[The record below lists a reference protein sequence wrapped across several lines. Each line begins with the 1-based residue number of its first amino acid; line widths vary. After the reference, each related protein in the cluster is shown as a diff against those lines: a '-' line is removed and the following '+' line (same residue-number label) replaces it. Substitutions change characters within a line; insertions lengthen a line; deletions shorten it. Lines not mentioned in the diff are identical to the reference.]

1 MNTIISKGN
10 MKLGKI
16 PNISLPPI
24 LSCGN
29 KVECAKSCYALKAFR
44 LYPSAKKAWL
54 NNLDLYN
61 SDPNKYF
68 GDIDGYLLKSKPAF
82 FRFHQA
88 GDILNQDYLNR
99 MKVLCRKHKNVKFLC
114 FTKKYNLDFRYKS
127 SNLEIVFSAW
137 PGRNIPKSKFRIAWL
152 DNGEDNRI
160 PKSAIECPGHCDV
173 CGMCWNLSKLNKDV
187 KFKIH

>member
-10 MKLGKI
+10 MKLSKI

-24 LSCGN
+24 LSCDN

-44 LYPSAKKAWL
+44 LYPSAKKAWS
-54 NNLDLYN
+54 NNLDLYK
-61 SDPNKYF
+61 SDPVKFFN
-68 GDIDGYLLKSKPAF
+68 DIDVWLNKNKPEF
-82 FRFHQA
+82 FRWQQA
-88 GDILNQDYLNR
+88 GDIYNQDYFNS
-99 MKVLCRKHKNVKFLC
+99 MKDIARKHKDIKFLC
-114 FTKKYNLDFRYKS
+114 FTKKYHLEFKRIPK
-127 SNLEIVFSAW
+127 NLEIIFSAW